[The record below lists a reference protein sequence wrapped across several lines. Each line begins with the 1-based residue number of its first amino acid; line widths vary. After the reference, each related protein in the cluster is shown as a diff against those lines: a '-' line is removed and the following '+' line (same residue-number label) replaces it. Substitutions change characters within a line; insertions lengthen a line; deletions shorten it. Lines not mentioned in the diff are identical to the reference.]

1 MKKKYLAVLF
11 LFSLTPCLF
20 SAEKLSSDVVA
31 DQYFIAAH
39 RFALDGEY
47 EKALEYF
54 GKVPETAVW
63 PENVY
68 EDYWTSLIEVRKYED
83 AKKAISDY
91 LNRTGKTGKY
101 YKKALEFLIEI
112 DESAAE
118 AAKENEEKR
127 QKEKL
132 KKQEEERVQREF
144 LKAQKDKM
152 QEQLWMGAINGN
164 LTLVKKALENGADI
178 ENQYL
183 VQGWTA
189 LHAACGLGPEPVL
202 EVVKFL
208 ITRGADV
215 NFQNIDGITPLVI
228 AIRQSSVE
236 CVKYLVEHGANIRLK
251 FKESGQ
257 MITPFEF
264 AERIKKDKNLDSG
277 SKKARKEVY
286 SLLKKLQKN

>member
-1 MKKKYLAVLF
+1 MKKICFAILF
-11 LFSLTPCLF
+11 LFSLSPCLF
-20 SAEKLSSDVVA
+20 SEEKLSSDVVA

-39 RFALDGEY
+39 KFALDGEY
-47 EKALEYF
+47 DKALEYF
-54 GKVPETAVW
+54 GKVPETTVW

-68 EDYWTSLIEVRKYED
+68 EDYWTSLIEVKKYEE

-132 KKQEEERVQREF
+132 KKQEEEMAQKEL

-164 LTLVKKALENGADI
+164 LTLVQKALENGADI
-178 ENQYL
+178 EHQYA

-189 LHAACGLGPEPVL
+189 LHAASGLGAEPFL
-202 EVVKFL
+202 EVIKFL
-208 ITRGADV
+208 ITQGADV
-215 NFQNIDGITPLVI
+215 NFQNMDGITPLVV

-236 CVKYLVEHGANIRLK
+236 CVKYFLEHGANIRLK
-251 FKESGQ
+251 FRESGQ

-264 AERIKKDKNLDSG
+264 AERIKKDKNLDSK
-277 SKKARKEVY
+277 SRKARKEIY